1 MVLCLLVLCLRR
13 GHLRRG
19 CRWSVLL
26 IMYGAGALAV
36 MLPRGP
42 VVSTRGVLWLAAC
55 LRLAVDIIGG
65 YHLVG
70 VWGCVVGLVVG
81 MGCSDVD
88 TLPMPVVAGLLAAAC
103 VPFEGPQDRYQGGAI
118 AAWLGLVGACFSLT
132 SSRAPLA
139 WRGIICRAVV
149 GTLDM

>member
-1 MVLCLLVLCLRR
+1 
-13 GHLRRG
+13 
-19 CRWSVLL
+19 
-26 IMYGAGALAV
+26 MYGAGALAV

-103 VPFEGPQDRYQGGAI
+103 VPFEGPQDRYQGFFLLTLPKGILICSVCMASARSAS
-118 AAWLGLVGACFSLT
+118 AALLLPLV
-132 SSRAPLA
+132 AP
-139 WRGIICRAVV
+139 CRAM
-149 GTLDM
+149 T